1 MAAVSSPVPDS
12 GMLSL
17 AQSILTHTS
26 HITSTLQSSSLP
38 EPGHTPTSSSALYD
52 DPSLKSLTAARTA
65 LSEACLSLALLADG
79 PLLFFR
85 SFLGTHWDLAAM
97 QVLLH
102 FSVLEAIPLEGSI
115 SLQTL
120 AGKVGLDTNRLGQ
133 LLRLTTTQ
141 RIIKEVSL
149 GEFSHTFLSA
159 TLVKTEFLMANAKL
173 QLLDTHPA
181 SVLAAEY
188 YAKNPQEQRSNEC
201 PFTYKYGM
209 PMYGYLKQTTELG
222 ARFAMA
228 MKGVSVIDKPIA
240 MPEKWLRD
248 FGDTGLGFPE
258 LNTNDNAVAGQLS
271 AGGGAE
277 AGKAEKKLLID
288 VGGGSGHVSISLAKQ
303 FPDWTFQVQ
312 DIDPNMFAKTS
323 STLDPD
329 LQGRISF
336 HKHSFFE
343 PQPSAPSP
351 VTKKVYFMRQCLHNW
366 ADLDCLSIIRALVPA
381 LAASPKDTVLLLNE
395 TIIPE
400 RGSIPLTA
408 ERRMRQIDIAMLVI
422 FNAKQRTESDWRA
435 LIKAADDRLEIRRVM
450 SDGSPHGLI
459 ELGFLGETKS
469 GATNV
474 GVHGAAV
481 GNGIENGVAA
491 AAASAESNNVPNT
504 TEAAPEDADVER
516 PTMTPRWL
524 SNSSNSLTAAPTSP
538 PLAQNGE
545 KEFRGPT
552 VAKNGNHVAGQQAP
566 SPLPLTGTSPPPFKP
581 REQTT
586 FDNANN
592 PPTTTTL
599 PPPLAQQQQPPPPPP
614 SHDIHTPPDS
624 GHGPT
629 PGSSPFNNLSEAVQ
643 KSNTIYDNNDSKDQA
658 NNHIPTPPSTAGN
671 DMRSKFSEEE
681 EEVNAPGMK
690 NGVGEVGKGNEVD
703 GGEGDGKEGGKVG
716 LLKRLSQKL
725 KQ

>member
-1 MAAVSSPVPDS
+1 M
-12 GMLSL
+12 
-17 AQSILTHTS
+17 
-26 HITSTLQSSSLP
+26 
-38 EPGHTPTSSSALYD
+38 
-52 DPSLKSLTAARTA
+52 
-65 LSEACLSLALLADG
+65 SLALLADG

-102 FSVLEAIPLEGSI
+102 FSILEAIPLEGSV
-115 SLQTL
+115 SLQAL
-120 AGKVGLDTNRLGQ
+120 AEKVGLDANRLGQ
-133 LLRLTTTQ
+133 LLRLITTQ
-141 RIIKEVSL
+141 RVVKEIYP

-181 SVLAAEY
+181 SVLTAEY
-188 YAKNPQEQRSNEC
+188 FAKNPQEQRSNEC

-209 PMYGYLKQTTELG
+209 PMYGYLKQTPGLG

-240 MPEKWLRD
+240 MPEKWLKD

-258 LNTNDNAVAGQLS
+258 LNTKDTAVAGEPS
-271 AGGGAE
+271 ADGQAE
-277 AGKAEKKLLID
+277 TGKAEKKLLID
-288 VGGGSGHVSISLAKQ
+288 VGGGSGHVSITLAKQ

-323 STLDPD
+323 SSLDGD
-329 LQGRISF
+329 LKERISF

-343 PQPSAPSP
+343 PQPPASSL
-351 VTKKVYFMRQCLHNW
+351 VTKRVYFMRQCLHNW

-400 RGSIPLTA
+400 RGSIPLTV
-408 ERRMRQIDIAMLVI
+408 ERRMRQIDIAMLLL

-435 LIKAADDRLEIRRVM
+435 LIKAADERLEVRRVM

-459 ELGFLGETKS
+459 ELGFVGEKRS
-469 GATNV
+469 GAADV
-474 GVHGAAV
+474 GAHGAVV
-481 GNGIENGVAA
+481 GKDVEHGVSAA
-491 AAASAESNNVPNT
+491 SSAESSGVVKS
-504 TEAAPEDADVER
+504 TEPGPKDAGTEK
-516 PTMTPRWL
+516 PAMAPRWL
-524 SNSSNSLTAAPTSP
+524 SNSSNSLTTAPTSP
-538 PLAQNGE
+538 IPTQNGD
-545 KEFRGPT
+545 KDFTGAT
-552 VAKNGNHVAGQQAP
+552 ISDNTTIQGTSVANNDNNVAGQQKAP

-581 REQTT
+581 RERTT
-586 FDNANN
+586 FDGAN
-592 PPTTTTL
+592 PPTTTL
-599 PPPLAQQQQPPPPPP
+599 PPPLAPQQP

-629 PGSSPFNNLSEAVQ
+629 PVFSPFNNLSETVQ
-643 KSNTIYDNNDSKDQA
+643 NSNNITTNNDDKIEDPANNTIL
-658 NNHIPTPPSTAGN
+658 TPPPTAGN

-681 EEVNAPGMK
+681 ENAQGTK
-690 NGVGEVGKGNEVD
+690 YGGLGGVEKRNEVD
-703 GGEGDGKEGGKVG
+703 GGDNGDATKEDNGKEGGKVG
-716 LLKRLSQKL
+716 LLKRLGQKL